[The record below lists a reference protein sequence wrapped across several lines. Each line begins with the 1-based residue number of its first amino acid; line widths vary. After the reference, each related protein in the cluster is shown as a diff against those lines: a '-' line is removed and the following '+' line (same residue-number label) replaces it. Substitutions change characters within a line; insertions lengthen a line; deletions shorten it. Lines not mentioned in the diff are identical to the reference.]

1 MNMKWNIKCTHVS
14 EIWRGMPGQK
24 SVPSFENGKCV
35 FEVPVDIED
44 FINQFSVTYGKG
56 SFILK
61 GSFQGR
67 TNYHLRTSVGTDM
80 GICASINPVVSVQ
93 SGPYGKP
100 LCKKNRKIHTRTLK
114 VLSGS
119 VQFLHL
125 VASLNTPSP
134 SDWLQPSWGAKHG
147 DTSGGEQHQWGEQR
161 TQIGDWHRGLWPRIR
176 CSRRLNI
183 YTSPI
188 FTKQILLQGR
198 NTNTDFQEWVLV
210 WLCTTMGTN
219 PFLWPAGSGL
229 RY

>member
-1 MNMKWNIKCTHVS
+1 
-14 EIWRGMPGQK
+14 MPGQK

-125 VASLNTPSP
+125 VASLNAPSP
-134 SDWLQPSWGAKHG
+134 SD
-147 DTSGGEQHQWGEQR
+147 
-161 TQIGDWHRGLWPRIR
+161 
-176 CSRRLNI
+176 
-183 YTSPI
+183 
-188 FTKQILLQGR
+188 
-198 NTNTDFQEWVLV
+198 
-210 WLCTTMGTN
+210 
-219 PFLWPAGSGL
+219 
-229 RY
+229 